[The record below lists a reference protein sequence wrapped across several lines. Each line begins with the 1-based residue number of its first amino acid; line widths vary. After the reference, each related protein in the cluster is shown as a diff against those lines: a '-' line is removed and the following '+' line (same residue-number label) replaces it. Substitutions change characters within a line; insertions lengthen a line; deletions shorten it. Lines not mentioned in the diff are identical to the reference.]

1 MKFFTLLLLILPIF
15 TINLFACPQV
25 ETGVPACAY
34 WTRADAVFLGKI
46 LNIEKVSGSE
56 DLPAGSRKIRFQVL
70 QNFKGADNPTFAVI
84 TKDAKND
91 CGLNAKKGE
100 TWIIYANN
108 DIVIKSFAEFRGVK
122 IEPKLESAELATL
135 KSVVAGT
142 TSAAISGRIVWQSRN
157 NIDLY
162 ETVEEITV
170 EGNGKKFAAQPDA
183 NGIFNINVPSA
194 GTYQVELKFPY
205 NAPLKWNDNLLNTSY
220 TQGNPTVFKYEVRLN
235 DGDCNFSFFE
245 VSKRMK

>member
-1 MKFFTLLLLILPIF
+1 MKNISILFVVLILIALH
-15 TINLFACPQV
+15 TNSFACPQT

-70 QNFKGADNPTFAVI
+70 QNFKGVDNPTFAVI
-84 TKDAKND
+84 TKDAKTD

-122 IEPKLESAELATL
+122 IEPKVESTELATL
-135 KSVVAGT
+135 KNIVAGK
-142 TSAAISGRIVWQSRN
+142 SATAISGRIVSTDGN
-157 NIDLY
+157 KIN
-162 ETVEEITV
+162 ESVEITV
-170 EGNGKKFAAQPDA
+170 EGKNFKQTAKTDADGAFNFPVPPDA
-183 NGIFNINVPSA
+183 SYKI
-194 GTYQVELKFPY
+194 ELKFAY
-205 NAPLKWNDNLLNTSY
+205 KAELKWNENLLGASL
-220 TQGNPTVFKYEVRLN
+220 TQGIPTLFKYEVRLN
-235 DGDCNFSFFE
+235 DGDCHFSFFE
-245 VSKRMK
+245 VLKKLQ